1 MNESSAYEWH
11 IELDYMKEQVRH
23 ALNNLDSL
31 EKRKDVRGMLEGVLS
46 RLNDLC
52 DMTKGEP
59 T

>member
-52 DMTKGEP
+52 EMTKEESA
-59 T
+59 